1 MGMPAATSR
10 LESKVN
16 LERTLNVPYK
26 VLRQLSTTAGIL
38 VCVILA
44 VISSLLLPQRAAVPL
59 LFIGIVF
66 AVAYIFGSVAGMLG
80 ALASALVFA
89 YFSSP
94 AGSFRMANASAR
106 SNLEWLLLV
115 GIPASY
121 LLVPDKDGFLIS
133 RRR

>member
-1 MGMPAATSR
+1 M
-10 LESKVN
+10 N

-44 VISSLLLPQRAAVPL
+44 VIASLLLPQKTAVPL
-59 LFIGIVF
+59 LFIGVVF
-66 AVAYIFGSVAGMLG
+66 AVACMFGSVAGMLG
-80 ALASALVFA
+80 ALAAALVFA
-89 YFSSP
+89 YFSPP
-94 AGSFRMANASAR
+94 AGSLRMANISAR

>member
-1 MGMPAATSR
+1 MSAATSG
-10 LESKVN
+10 LESKMN

-26 VLRQLSTTAGIL
+26 ILRQLSTTAGIL
-38 VCVILA
+38 ICVILA
-44 VISSLLLPQRAAVPL
+44 VIASLLLPQKTAVPL
-59 LFIGIVF
+59 LFIGVVF
-66 AVAYIFGSVAGMLG
+66 AVACMFGSVAGMLG

-89 YFSSP
+89 YFSPP
-94 AGSFRMANASAR
+94 AGSLRMANTSAR

>member
-1 MGMPAATSR
+1 MSAATSG

-16 LERTLNVPYK
+16 LERSLNMPQK
-26 VLRQLSTTAGIL
+26 ILRRLSTAAGIL
-38 VCVILA
+38 VCAMLA
-44 VISSLLLPQRAAVPL
+44 VFASLLLPHRTAVPL
-59 LFIGIVF
+59 LFIVVVF
-66 AVAYIFGSVAGMLG
+66 AVAYFFGSVAGMLG

-94 AGSFRMANASAR
+94 VGSFRMANASVR